1 MDKMRIFPANTTN
14 VRYEIP
20 WNEQD
25 DDISMPGG
33 FEDYP
38 CRRSQSGFEL
48 EGSKKQAWGFELNA
62 QFASLRPHRVSV
74 ASADGEDGGQMHL
87 VMLDDGLLILC
98 VPDELLPEGR
108 RGDGDTTFVGIKQQL
123 EWDDEEYDSD
133 APWYMNNEGEEHYDP
148 DGQVRELIGMMK
160 EHFREQRDR
169 VS

>member
-1 MDKMRIFPANTTN
+1 MQQFGSWLTGTLSLDVLRLKP
-14 VRYEIP
+14 
-20 WNEQD
+20 EQGVHKVE
-25 DDISMPGG
+25 S
-33 FEDYP
+33 
-38 CRRSQSGFEL
+38 EL
-48 EGSKKQAWGFELNA
+48 EGSKKQAWGFEFNA

-87 VMLDDGLLILC
+87 VMLDDSLLILC
-98 VPDELLPEGR
+98 VPDELLSEDR

-123 EWDDEEYDSD
+123 EWEFREYDSE

>member
-1 MDKMRIFPANTTN
+1 MQQFGSWLTGTLSLDVLRLKP
-14 VRYEIP
+14 
-20 WNEQD
+20 EQGVHKVE
-25 DDISMPGG
+25 S
-33 FEDYP
+33 
-38 CRRSQSGFEL
+38 EL
-48 EGSKKQAWGFELNA
+48 EGSKKQAWGFEFNA

-87 VMLDDGLLILC
+87 VMLDDSLLIFWNGSFE
-98 VPDELLPEGR
+98 VYDPWNEHRYTYG
-108 RGDGDTTFVGIKQQL
+108 
-123 EWDDEEYDSD
+123 DEEYDSE